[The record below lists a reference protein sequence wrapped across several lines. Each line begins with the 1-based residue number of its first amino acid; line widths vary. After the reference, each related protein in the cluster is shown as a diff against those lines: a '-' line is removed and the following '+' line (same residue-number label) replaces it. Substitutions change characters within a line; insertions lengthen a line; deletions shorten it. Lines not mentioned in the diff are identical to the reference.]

1 MNSTPRRIAQTLCLP
16 KGTLALVLH
25 AHLPFVRHPE
35 HPSFLEEEWLFEAI
49 TECYLPLIS
58 ILDRLVSETVPCRL
72 TLSISPTLTEMLNDS
87 ILRSRYLHYL
97 TQRMELA
104 EKEVLRTKHD
114 STFHPLA
121 LMYRSHYFEAYEQF
135 EVRCKQNLLSAFSE
149 LQNAGALEIITSP
162 ATHAFLPF
170 VSNEE
175 SRRAQLVLA
184 SLTCQKYFGK
194 RPRGLWLAECG
205 YEPGLEALFKEAGF
219 DYFILDAHGILF
231 GTPRPTYGVFA
242 PVRTP
247 GGTMAFGRDME
258 SSRQVWSSKVGY
270 PGDYDYR
277 EFYRDLG
284 YDGDY
289 DYIRSY
295 LHADGVRRNL
305 GFKYFRITGESDLGQ
320 RAPYNPDRALARAHE
335 HAGNFVFNR
344 ALQIDS
350 LYQTLNRHATVV
362 SPYDAELFGHWWF
375 EGPQFLDQVI
385 RMSALDQK
393 TFRLATLSE
402 VLEEDTEPLSQ
413 QPAGSSWGAHG
424 YHQVWLNERNQWLYR
439 HQHWAEASMVELAD
453 RFPAAEGTPA
463 RMLNQA
469 ARELLLAESSDWAFL
484 INQGT
489 SATYAVRRFRD
500 HIHRFKTLHDE
511 ILRRSR
517 CSEELDRIEA
527 HDNIFP
533 DLDYRLYGKHGA
545 VGRKQ

>member
-1 MNSTPRRIAQTLCLP
+1 MP

-35 HPSFLEEEWLFEAI
+35 HPSFLEEDWLFEAI

-58 ILDRLVSETVPCRL
+58 ILDRLVSDSVYCRL
-72 TLSISPTLTEMLNDS
+72 TLSISPTLAEMSNDPL
-87 ILRSRYLHYL
+87 LRSRYTHYL

-104 EKEVLRTKHD
+104 EKEAFRTRHD
-114 STFHPLA
+114 TTFHPLA
-121 LMYRSHYFEAYEQF
+121 LMYRARYFKAYEQY
-135 EVRCKQNLLSAFSE
+135 ETLCKQNLLSAFRE
-149 LQNAGALEIITSP
+149 FQNAGILEIITCP

-170 VSNEE
+170 VSNKEAK
-175 SRRAQLVLA
+175 RAQLLLA
-184 SLTCQKYFGK
+184 SQFCQKYFGK
-194 RPRGLWLAECG
+194 RARGLWLAECG
-205 YEPGLEALFKEAGF
+205 YEPGLESLFKESGF
-219 DYFILDAHGILF
+219 DYFILDAHGMLF
-231 GTPRPTYGVFA
+231 GTPRPIHGVFA

-247 GGTMAFGRDME
+247 AGAVAFGRDME

-270 PGDYDYR
+270 PGDPDYR

-289 DYIRSY
+289 DYVRPY
-295 LHADGVRRNL
+295 LHTDGVRRNL
-305 GFKYFRITGESDLGQ
+305 GFKYFRITGENDLGQ
-320 RAPYNPDRALARAHE
+320 RAPYNPDLALARVRE
-335 HAGNFVFNR
+335 HAANFIFNR
-344 ALQIDS
+344 VQQIEY
-350 LYQTLNRHATVV
+350 LNQTLNRPPVVV

-385 RMSALDQK
+385 RMSALNQN

-402 VLEEDTEPLSQ
+402 VLEEGTDLLNQ

-453 RFPAAEGTPA
+453 RFPNAEGTLA

-484 INQGT
+484 ISQRT

-511 ILRRSR
+511 ILRQNFD
-517 CSEELDRIEA
+517 SEELERLEA
-527 HDNIFP
+527 RDNIFP
-533 DLDYRLYGKHGA
+533 DLDYRIFQK
-545 VGRKQ
+545 RKD